1 MLLPIGDI
9 PNPKTTPYT
18 NWLLIGINVAV
29 FLTVTLPLSAARP
42 ELNDP
47 ALLEYLNLIGA
58 RGDWPVR
65 LVYDNVTAYD
75 LLVFKYGFRPAEFS
89 LLSMF
94 TAMFLHAGWLHLAGN
109 MLFLWIYG
117 DNVEHRLG
125 HVAYLIAYIGS
136 GLAATLFFGMFV
148 PHSQVPMLGASGAIS
163 GVLGFYFL
171 WFPRNRIKV
180 FVFLF
185 PFIMTTFLIPSRI
198 VLGVYLVI
206 DNLLPFMMGSAE
218 GSGVAH
224 GAHIG
229 GFLAGLGM
237 ALAVDRL
244 PGILHMKGTTP
255 RVSRKRSDLVDA
267 VTDIVLSIDR
277 NDMARAATRFVDLDS
292 RIRRGQL
299 STPNILAIGE
309 YLLSSGATDEALTVF
324 RRLIA
329 ERPGDKGLDRAY
341 LGAGRALLH
350 KHGSETAAWHYFLA
364 AIDLAQMPEIAEDAR
379 RYMKEIEKTEA
390 EGLRFDG

>member
-1 MLLPIGDI
+1 MLLPIGDV
-9 PNPKTTPYT
+9 PNPKTTPYV

-29 FLTVTLPLSAARP
+29 FLAVTLPLSMTRP
-42 ELNDP
+42 DLNDP
-47 ALLEYLNLIGA
+47 ALLDYLNILGA
-58 RGDWPVR
+58 RGNWPVQ
-65 LVYDNVTAYD
+65 LIYDHISAYD
-75 LLVFKYGFRPAEFS
+75 LVVFKYGFRPAEFS

-125 HVAYLIAYIGS
+125 HVGYLLAYLGS
-136 GLAATLFFGMFV
+136 GLAATLFFCMFV
-148 PHSQVPMLGASGAIS
+148 PHSQVPMIGASGAIS

-185 PFIMTTFLIPSRI
+185 PLIMTTVLIPSRI

-206 DNLLPFMMGSAE
+206 DNILPFLMTSAE

-229 GFLAGLGM
+229 GFLAGLGI
-237 ALAVDRL
+237 ALAIDRL
-244 PGILHMKGTTP
+244 PGLLRMKGTIP
-255 RVSRKRSDLVDA
+255 KVSRKRANLVDA
-267 VTDIVLSIDR
+267 VTDIVRSVDR
-277 NDMARAATRFVDLDS
+277 GDLAHAVTRFAQLDS
-292 RIRRGQL
+292 RAQRGQL
-299 STPNILAIGE
+299 STHNVIAIGD
-309 YLLSSGATDEALTVF
+309 YLLASGESDEALTVF

-341 LGAGRALLH
+341 LGAGRAMLL
-350 KHGSETAAWHYFLA
+350 KDRCETAAWHYFLA
-364 AIDLAQMPEIAEDAR
+364 AIDLAQTPEIAAEAR
-379 RYMKEIEKTEA
+379 RYLRMIED
-390 EGLRFDG
+390 EGK